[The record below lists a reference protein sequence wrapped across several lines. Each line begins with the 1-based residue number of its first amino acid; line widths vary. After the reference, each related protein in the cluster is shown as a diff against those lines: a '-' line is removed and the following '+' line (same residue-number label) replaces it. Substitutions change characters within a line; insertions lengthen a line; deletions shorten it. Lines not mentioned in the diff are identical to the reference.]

1 MKDLSVLLNLYVTFE
16 KTRFEDRKMIL
27 KLIYY
32 RYAQAIH
39 KDIKIIW
46 NWSKYKLLMIITKIQ
61 MLLVYS
67 KCIKTWT
74 NP

>member
-1 MKDLSVLLNLYVTFE
+1 MNEGPKWSAKFVRNFW
-16 KTRFEDRKMIL
+16 KTGFEDRKMIL

-32 RYAQAIH
+32 CYTQAIH

-46 NWSKYKLLMIITKIQ
+46 NWSQYKLLMIIIKIQ

-67 KCIKTWT
+67 KYKKT
-74 NP
+74 